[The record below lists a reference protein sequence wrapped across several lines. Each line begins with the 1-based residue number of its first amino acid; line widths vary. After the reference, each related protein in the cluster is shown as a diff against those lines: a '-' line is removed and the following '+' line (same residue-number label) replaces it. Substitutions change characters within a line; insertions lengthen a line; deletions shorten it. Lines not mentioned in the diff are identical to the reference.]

1 MRLIRLTTEEN
12 DGRFDCDFNED
23 LVIPPNSQIA
33 LHSFTTQFPSTNIV
47 INSLNNELL
56 YTVNGTTNTKIIL
69 PEGTYTNANVQEFFS
84 QTQQKLNESLAYAE
98 LQVGKQWRA
107 GIFGGKTQFTVAQGR
122 WTNSGEAILKNVD
135 VIMTPG
141 TFGQYQRSG
150 GTIATND
157 AFIYFNRPIVKGSGF
172 FNTKLLVD
180 STVQT
185 NGGFILTLTSNCP
198 NASTT
203 TIRPDT
209 IEYGIRFNGVGIPY
223 SDITNGV
230 TTESATLGQLG
241 DTVQFTY
248 ALGTMTYNIVR
259 ADNTNI
265 VLKTSPFNHMSN
277 YFPVV
282 VYNGDCKTSTAW
294 YVRDP
299 FYTLSGTLDDNL
311 DLDLTASGFP
321 IAPQFAGTNNFFQFN
336 SASLAKEFGYA
347 TSRIPENGFI
357 NTVHYAYTATTPFQL
372 RDYSDTYIVELLNI
386 QLNSMDAMTKQHK
399 NYLAIVPHLQDLREL
414 VVYVSPMLIFLDL
427 NNKFPLSYRQIKAR
441 ILRDDLTPVTTYG
454 LTQMAILIKS
464 YDE

>member
-33 LHSFTTQFPSTNIV
+33 LHSFTTQFPSENIV

-56 YTVNGTTNTKIIL
+56 YTVNGTTNTRIIL

-84 QTQQKLNESLAYAE
+84 QTQQKLNQSLAYAR

-107 GIFGGKTQFTVAQGR
+107 GIFGGKTQFTVAQGK
-122 WTNSGEAILKNVD
+122 WTNSGSSILKNVAN
-135 VIMTPG
+135 VGVPG
-141 TFGQYQRSG
+141 TQVYQRLG
-150 GTIATND
+150 GTMASND
-157 AFIYFNRPIVKGSGF
+157 AFLYFNRPIVKGSGF

-180 STVQT
+180 STVAT

-209 IEYGIRFNGVGIPY
+209 SEYGIRFNGVGLAY

-230 TTESATLGQLG
+230 TTESTTLAQLG
-241 DTVQFTY
+241 DTAQFTY
-248 ALGTMTYNIVR
+248 ALGNMTYNIVR

-265 VLKTSPFNHMSN
+265 VLKTTPFNHTSD
-277 YFPVV
+277 YFPVI

-294 YVRDP
+294 YVSDP
-299 FYTLSGTLDDNL
+299 FYSLNGTFDDNL
-311 DLDLTASGFP
+311 DLDLTAPGFP
-321 IAPQFAGTNNFFQFN
+321 IEPQFGGTNNFFQFIN
-336 SASLAKEFGYA
+336 TNLAKQFGYA
-347 TSRIPENGFI
+347 TSRIPENGFL
-357 NTVHYAYTATTPFQL
+357 NGVHFLYTATTPFKL

-386 QLNSMDAMTKQHK
+386 QLNSMDALTKQHK
-399 NYLAIVPHLQDLREL
+399 NYLAIIPHVQELREL
-414 VVYVSPMLIFLDL
+414 VVYVAPMLIFLDL

-441 ILRDDLTPVTTYG
+441 ILRDDGNNVTTYG
-454 LTQMAILIKS
+454 LSQMAILIKS